1 MEAMEDRLQ
10 KKRVVISYADEEYK
24 SYIGI
29 SLYEDFLSVRFKL
42 NEAKRGKMIQTLI
55 LEGYI
60 AGKKDVLL

>member
-1 MEAMEDRLQ
+1 MEDRLQ